1 MLEQNKTRQ
10 KMVFE
15 KKEYL
20 ITGKVDPKIKE
31 KVRLKLRLLL
41 NKYSKCIIG
50 ISNEPDGRLRFRFEQ
65 MGYRGLFYVFKS
77 TSFDT
82 ANFYTETFK
91 DLYINELL
99 RGSEEFSM
107 AIDEGKKGPYYLF
120 VAAKKQK
127 GGY

>member
-1 MLEQNKTRQ
+1 
-10 KMVFE
+10 MVFE

-20 ITGKVDPKIKE
+20 ITGRVDPKTKE
-31 KVRLKLRLLL
+31 KIRLKLRLLL

-65 MGYRGLFYVFKS
+65 MGYKGLFYVYKS
-77 TSFDT
+77 NNFDST
-82 ANFYTETFK
+82 NLYTQTFQ
-91 DLYINELL
+91 DLYVNELL
-99 RGSEEFSM
+99 KSAEEFST
-107 AIDEGKKGPYYLF
+107 AIDETKKGPYYLF